1 MNMQVLNSQLKL
13 FTYTLVTSILL
24 SAGVC
29 KKETIYVY
37 EVDPVTARKDG
48 LSKGIPKS
56 TVEFISIAYSDLFGN
71 TISQNNL
78 SKLTLLYLAFGDKR
92 LIEDLLIKNMLNAP
106 EVDLVSNDVM
116 RADVPSFVNLL
127 YNRLYNRAPNELEEF
142 TLIKEINDDPA
153 LTADLVYY
161 SMMTSNEYRYY

>member
-24 SAGVC
+24 SAGAC

>member
-1 MNMQVLNSQLKL
+1 MQVLNSQLKL

-24 SAGVC
+24 SAGAC

>member
-1 MNMQVLNSQLKL
+1 MQVLNNPLKY
-13 FTYTLVTSILL
+13 FASILII
-24 SAGVC
+24 GVLFGTSSC
-29 KKETIYVY
+29 KKETLYVY
-37 EVDPVTARKDG
+37 EVDPITARKDE

-106 EVDLVSNDVM
+106 AVDLVSNDEM
-116 RADVPSFVNLL
+116 RADIPAFVNLI